1 MYELSEQ
8 TKIESQIG
16 FTIGILIGATS
27 AGVLILFFTDW
38 QWYFKLFS
46 AIGSLG
52 IIGNLSLALK
62 ELLRMRRNYLDTL
75 EEMKNINNKSTEV
88 IKEAV
93 KNEI

>member
-88 IKEAV
+88 ITEAV

>member
-1 MYELSEQ
+1 MELSEQ

-46 AIGSLG
+46 AIGSIG
-52 IIGNLSLALK
+52 IIGNLMLALK
-62 ELLRMRRNYLDTL
+62 ELLKMRRNYLDTV
-75 EEMKNINNKSTEV
+75 EEMKNINSESTEV
-88 IKEAV
+88 IKEATA
-93 KNEI
+93 

>member
-16 FTIGILIGATS
+16 FTIEILIGATS

-88 IKEAV
+88 ITEAV

>member
-75 EEMKNINNKSTEV
+75 EEMKNINNKNTE
-88 IKEAV
+88 IITEAV